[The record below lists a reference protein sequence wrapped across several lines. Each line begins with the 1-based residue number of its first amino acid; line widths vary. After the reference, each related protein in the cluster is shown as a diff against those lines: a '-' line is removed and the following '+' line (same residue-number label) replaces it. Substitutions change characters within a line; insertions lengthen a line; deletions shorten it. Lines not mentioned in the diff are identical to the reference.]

1 MNERIAFINAR
12 LVDPASNRDEHGAL
26 LVENGV
32 IADIGPHLFS
42 AGVPAGIETVDCGGH
57 VLSPAL
63 IDMRVHLREPGEEEK
78 ETIETA
84 TAAAAAGGIGTVVA
98 LPNTDPPIDNPAM
111 VEFVVRRGRE
121 AGNVRVEA
129 YGALTQGIKG
139 QRMTELGLLNA
150 AGAVAFTDGTSAV
163 SNPLVMRRILAYAS
177 AFGLLIVQHPDVPEL
192 TEGGAMNEGELATRL
207 GLSGISPAAEAMMIE
222 RDLRLVAMTGGRY
235 HVAHVSTGESV
246 ELVRRA
252 KERGLA
258 VTCDT
263 APPYFGLNETAVG
276 DWRTFAK
283 VFPPLRSETDR
294 QAIVAGLADGTI
306 DAIASDHAP
315 QDQEAK
321 RLPFIQAEAGAVGL
335 ETLLPLTLELVHTKR
350 LGLKAAL
357 ALVTSRPAAILDL
370 PRGRLAKGAPAD
382 LTVIDLDR
390 PWKVDEAALLSKS
403 KNTPF
408 GGRPVQGH
416 ALRTV
421 IAGRTVFNTAVA
433 SR

>member
-1 MNERIAFINAR
+1 MSERIAFLNAR
-12 LVDPASNRDEHGAL
+12 LVDPATDRDQTGAL

-32 IADIGPHLFS
+32 IADLGPRLFS
-42 AGVPAGIETVDCGGH
+42 EGLPKGISAVDCGGH
-57 VLSPAL
+57 VLAPAL
-63 IDMRVHLREPGEEEK
+63 IDMRAHLREPGEEEK

-84 TAAAAAGGIGTVVA
+84 TAAAAVGGIGTLVA
-98 LPNTDPPIDNPAM
+98 LPNTDPPMDNPAL
-111 VEFVVRRGRE
+111 VEFVIHRGRE

-129 YGALTQGIKG
+129 YAALTQGTKG
-139 QRMTELGLLNA
+139 ERMTELGLLAA
-150 AGAVAFTDGTSAV
+150 AGAVAFTDGITAV
-163 SNPLVMRRILAYAS
+163 PNPQVMRRILSYAS
-177 AFGLLIVQHPDVPEL
+177 AFGLLVAQHPEVAEL
-192 TEGGAMNEGELATRL
+192 AENGAMNEGELATRL
-207 GLSGISPAAEAMMIE
+207 GLGGIPVAAEAMMIE
-222 RDLRLVAMTGGRY
+222 RDLRLVAMTGARY
-235 HVAHVSTGESV
+235 HVAHVSTAEGV

-252 KERGLA
+252 KERGLK

-283 VFPPLRSETDR
+283 LSPPLRSEADR

-306 DAIASDHAP
+306 DAVASDHAP

-321 RLPFIQAEAGAVGL
+321 RLPFVQAESGAVGV
-335 ETLLPLTLELVHTKR
+335 ETLLPLLLELVHGKR

-382 LTVIDLDR
+382 LVVIDLNR
-390 PWKVDEAALLSKS
+390 PWRIDEAALLSKS

-408 GGRPVQGH
+408 GGRPVQGQ
-416 ALRTV
+416 AIRTV
-421 IAGRTVFNTAVA
+421 VAGRTVFDRAA
-433 SR
+433 P